1 MDYNNIEELLEKYWQ
16 AETTLDEESRLR
28 DFFCYGIVPPHLEE
42 FKPLFQ
48 HLKARRNETDLN
60 PLGDE
65 FDHQIL
71 NNLAKGNKSSWLTRL
86 NQPLKIAA
94 SVVVICMVGWVVY
107 TNRPDAVNQSSHVTY
122 QDPGQAY
129 QETKKALLMMSIN
142 LNRGA
147 VHASE
152 SLSKMDSAQNVIKEK
167 SKK

>member
-16 AETTLDEESRLR
+16 AETTLNEESRLR

-48 HLKARRNETDLN
+48 HLKTRRNENDVN
-60 PLGDE
+60 PLDDE
-65 FDHQIL
+65 FDYRIL
-71 NNLAKGNKSSWLTRL
+71 KNLAKAQKSNWWNRL

-94 SVVVICMVGWVVY
+94 TVILIFMVGWVVY
-107 TNRPDAVNQSSHVTY
+107 NNRPDAVDQSSHITY
-122 QDPGQAY
+122 EDPGQAY
-129 QETKKALLMMSIN
+129 QETRKALLMMSLN